1 MATRLVACVVATGLS
16 LTLAGCFQATLEP
29 ASDAN
34 LKPRDRKM
42 LAAASYSSGMI
53 PIDYRRSIVS
63 YHRRE
68 APGTIVVDTD
78 ARYLYYVLPEGK
90 AIRYG
95 VTVGEDAL
103 AFSGVAKVGNKQEW
117 PSWTP
122 TEATKQRLGQLPNYV
137 PGGPDNPMGARAL
150 YIHFGGRDTLYRI
163 HGTNQPEYIGQAISS
178 GCIRLT
184 NEDVIDLYNRA
195 KVGTPVVVLAQGDGQ
210 PNARVMASTGTGA
223 IPRPD

>member
-16 LTLAGCFQATLEP
+16 LTLAGCLQATFEP

-34 LKPRDRKM
+34 LKPRDRKL
-42 LAAASYSSGMI
+42 LAAASYSSAMI
-53 PIDYRRSIVS
+53 PLDYRRSIVTF
-63 YHRRE
+63 HRKE
-68 APGTIVVDTD
+68 SPGTIVVDTD
-78 ARYLYYVLPEGK
+78 ARYLYYVLPEGR

-103 AFSGVAKVGNKQEW
+103 AFSGVAKVGSKQEW

-122 TEATKQRLGQLPNYV
+122 TAATKQRLGNIPDFV
-137 PGGPDNPMGARAL
+137 PPGPDNPMGARAL

-184 NEDVIDLYNRA
+184 NEDVIDLFNRV
-195 KVGTPVVVLAQGDGQ
+195 KTGSPVVVLQGSAQPD
-210 PNARVMASTGTGA
+210 PRLVASTGT